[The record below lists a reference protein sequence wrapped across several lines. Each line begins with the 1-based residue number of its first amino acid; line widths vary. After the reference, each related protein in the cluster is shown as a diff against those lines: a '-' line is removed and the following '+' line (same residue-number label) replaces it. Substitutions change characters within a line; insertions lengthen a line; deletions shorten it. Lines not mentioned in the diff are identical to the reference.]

1 MKRLISV
8 ITALLLIAAI
18 PLRAADTSVSGETTS
33 AEVTETAPETE
44 KDETL
49 DLARTFLNINF
60 ILFGCA
66 VVLFIVCTVV
76 FFVIRAKKAQ
86 NGKKN

>member
-66 VVLFIVCTVV
+66 VVLFIVCTVA

-86 NGKKN
+86 NGKKT